1 MSFDAA
7 LLDALVADLRA
18 ASSWLLEAG
27 TAPVGGARSFGGGGS
42 AWRLTLQRIG
52 DFGQILPR
60 LLGELEDTGLERT
73 TELVP
78 SHTPRRA
85 VPSRRPQ
92 DFVAVGAQRLVPTR
106 WLRLEP
112 IHDAD
117 PAAVGWLAHLTGC
130 LETQLDDAAVRVAR
144 HLDDLLGEGL
154 STTASEFARARVD
167 ALAALREE
175 ITAARRTLERCHQ
188 ALRAVAG
195 WSLRATPRRPWPFPG
210 GASWSRMI
218 DFAARI
224 EDPRTELP
232 RQLHLLLGAPA
243 IADVPHLYERWC
255 ALMVVEAVQ
264 RAGFALAVRDPV
276 PGLFLGGC
284 IDFTA
289 LDVADRRTV
298 RMWIT
303 PRIPPAQDADA
314 PHESG
319 LSTNDRGEA
328 TPDILLVGGLAGLQA
343 QAFVL
348 DPTFNLG
355 FARSQHKARY
365 RSRIAFHEP
374 RRVAGV
380 PSRVPPARAW
390 AAQPLERS
398 GCDLRDPEG
407 HTGVVPLHPLRRDF
421 TGLDAWLADLWP
433 KG

>member
-1 MSFDAA
+1 MSGDSS
-7 LLDALVADLRA
+7 LLEPLASDLRA
-18 ASSWLLEAG
+18 APSWWREPGPPPAG
-27 TAPVGGARSFGGGGS
+27 GNARPLGGS

-60 LLGELEDTGLERT
+60 LLEELEDTGPERT
-73 TELVP
+73 TELVA
-78 SHTPRRA
+78 SRTPRRA

-92 DFVAVGAQRLVPTR
+92 DFVGVGGNRLVPTR
-106 WLRLEP
+106 WLRVEP
-112 IHDAD
+112 VREAD
-117 PAAVGWLAHLTGC
+117 PAALGWLTHLTER
-130 LETQLDDAAVRVAR
+130 LEDQLDEAAARVSR
-144 HLDDLLGEGL
+144 HLDDLLAEGL

-167 ALAALREE
+167 SLAALREE
-175 ITAARRTLERCHQ
+175 IAAARRTLERCQ
-188 ALRAVAG
+188 VALRAVAG

-232 RQLHLLLGAPA
+232 RQLHLLLDAPA
-243 IADVPHLYERWC
+243 MADAPHLYERWC

-276 PGLFLGGC
+276 PALFLGGR

-289 LDVADRRTV
+289 LDANDRRAV

-303 PRIPPAQDADA
+303 PRIPPSQDADA

-328 TPDILLVGGLAGLQA
+328 TPDIVLVGEFADQPA
-343 QAFVL
+343 RAFVL

-355 FARSQHKARY
+355 FIQSQHKARY
-365 RSRIAFHEP
+365 RSRIAFHVP
-374 RRVAGV
+374 RRIAGV

-398 GCDLRDPEG
+398 GCDLRDAEG
-407 HTGVVPLHPLRRDF
+407 HTGVVPLHPLHRDF